1 MQLHVAGA
9 LELLEDDV
17 VHAAAGVHQ
26 CRGDDGQA
34 AAVFDV
40 ARCAEE
46 ALRLEQCPRIQ
57 TAGERAPRGRNH
69 QVVGPGQTGD
79 GVQQH
84 HHVLPQLHQPLGALQ
99 HHLGDPGVV
108 LRGLVKG
115 RVDHL
120 ALDGALH
127 VGHFLRALV
136 DQQHDQVNLGIVG
149 DNGVGN
155 LLQKRG
161 LARLGLGDD
170 HAALAL
176 ADGRDHVDQPQR
188 DVLALGALQPQ
199 PLVGV
204 HRYQGIEG
212 PAMARHVRRLAVDL
226 ADVDQAHRAVAQLL
240 GAGLA
245 HHVIAGAQVE
255 AANLRR
261 RDVHVPVAGQVVVHA
276 QKAVALGVDLQDARA
291 VTALAAGQQ
300 LGHGGVQLVCSR
312 SLHSRRSSGAHGRIE
327 LLRRVLLPHGRL
339 RRKALRALRTLRIA
353 LVGIC
358 SLRHRLAVARLALLR
373 KAART
378 AITGLRRVVAALRTG
393 IRALVAVARTVRRAH
408 RALVRTIVA
417 RTRLRP
423 RAHALLGAHR
433 AGVARASVLCGR
445 GRAGR
450 GFP

>member
-26 CRGDDGQA
+26 RRGDDGQA

-40 ARCAEE
+40 ARRAEE
-46 ALRLEQCPRIQ
+46 ALRLEQRPRIQ
-57 TAGERAPRGRNH
+57 TAGERTPRGRNH
-69 QVVGPGQTGD
+69 QVVGPGQAGD

-108 LRGLVKG
+108 LRGLVEG
-115 RVDHL
+115 GVDHL

-204 HRYQGIEG
+204 HRNQRIKG

-291 VTALAAGQQ
+291 VAALAAGEQ
-300 LGHGGVQLVCSR
+300 LGHGGVQLVCRR
-312 SLHSRRSSGAHGRIE
+312 SLHGRRNSGAHGIE
-327 LLRRVLLPHGRL
+327 LLHRIFLSNGGL
-339 RRKALRALRTLRIA
+339 RRGDLAVFRTLWIA

-358 SLRHRLAVARLALLR
+358 GLRHRLAVARLALLR
-373 KAART
+373 EAARA
-378 AITGLRRVVAALRTG
+378 AIVPLRRVVAALRTG